1 MSILKVQK
9 IRHTSS
15 NNDVINIANDGTCI
29 ANISNNLSNRNMV
42 INGASEVSQRY
53 GTTSTSISGTGV
65 QFPVD
70 RFEVQTNLG
79 SGHSH
84 QQVTDAPT
92 GFYYSQKVTCGT
104 GSSPSGSDF
113 GRYRTILEWQNVI
126 PKSGFGTSG
135 AKQLVLSFY
144 VKSSL
149 TGTFGVTIQSY
160 TNSRSIV
167 NTYTINSANTWERKT
182 IVITADTNSAWVA
195 STAVHMEIGFDL
207 GEGTD
212 RGSNTLNTW
221 AGGQS
226 GYGYDSG
233 IKFFSQS
240 SATWQITGVQLEVD
254 NTNSGKAT
262 DFEHSLSYGDTLRRC
277 QRYLY
282 VLADGS
288 DLADQSIGNGMAWS
302 SSQMEITISWPVV
315 MRTTPSLIQSTG
327 TNYYQWR
334 NSGNE
339 KFTNSLQLANVTPR
353 HGILYQNNIT
363 GLNTGDAY
371 RVQLGNSSAYLY
383 LSAEL

>member
-1 MSILKVQK
+1 MVKV
-9 IRHTSS
+9 
-15 NNDVINIANDGTCI
+15 
-29 ANISNNLSNRNMV
+29 
-42 INGASEVSQRY
+42 
-53 GTTSTSISGTGV
+53 
-65 QFPVD
+65 
-70 RFEVQTNLG
+70 G
-79 SGHSH
+79 SAA
-84 QQVTDAPT
+84 T
-92 GFYYSQKVTCGT
+92 
-104 GSSPSGSDF
+104 
-113 GRYRTILEWQNVI
+113 
-126 PKSGFGTSG
+126 
-135 AKQLVLSFY
+135 
-144 VKSSL
+144 
-149 TGTFGVTIQSY
+149 
-160 TNSRSIV
+160 
-167 NTYTINSANTWERKT
+167 
-182 IVITADTNSAWVA
+182 VA
-195 STAVHMEIGFDL
+195 LAM
-207 GEGTD
+207 
-212 RGSNTLNTW
+212 RG
-221 AGGQS
+221 
-226 GYGYDSG
+226 
-233 IKFFSQS
+233 
-240 SATWQITGVQLEVD
+240 ITGDTTFITLSDVLGGRSQDDDIQVGDYLTIGSLVNEASIHERVKVLEVD